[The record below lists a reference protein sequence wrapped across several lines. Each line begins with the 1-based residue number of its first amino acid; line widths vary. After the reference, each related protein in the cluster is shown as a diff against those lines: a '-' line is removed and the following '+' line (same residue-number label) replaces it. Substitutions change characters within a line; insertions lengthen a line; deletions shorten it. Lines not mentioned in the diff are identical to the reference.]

1 MTVKAEMNTVRNWPF
16 IPFEISNPVYTETDT
31 KTVLAPYLEEWAA
44 NARSML
50 RYMNDE
56 TEDTASAL
64 NDTAE
69 SNPRSE
75 NETDGGNEPASEE
88 NSESSQE

>member
-31 KTVLAPYLEEWAA
+31 KAVLAPYLEEWAA

-50 RYMNDE
+50 RYTPDE
-56 TEDTASAL
+56 TEDSNSAL

-69 SNPRSE
+69 SNPQPE
-75 NETDGGNEPASEE
+75 NETNGGNEPASEE
-88 NSESSQE
+88 NSESGQE